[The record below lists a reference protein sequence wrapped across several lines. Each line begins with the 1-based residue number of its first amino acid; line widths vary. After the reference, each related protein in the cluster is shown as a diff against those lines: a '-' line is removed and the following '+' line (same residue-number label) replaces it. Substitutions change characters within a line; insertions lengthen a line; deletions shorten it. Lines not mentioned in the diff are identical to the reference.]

1 MDGPHTRRPAVV
13 AMPLIIGLFAAQR
26 GAAHVRTVDFL
37 LLFAGGTLFGI
48 GLTRLIQV
56 LRARSDQQP

>member
-1 MDGPHTRRPAVV
+1 
-13 AMPLIIGLFAAQR
+13 MPLIIGLFAAQR